1 MCVHHTC
8 TYVTPSFSSSQTSFP
23 YRGLFLKKCFFFQI
37 FLKVF
42 FFSKM
47 MPHYLLANYSEAEL
61 ELSSSSLLL
70 VSQTGFFLTTA
81 GFVVAFF
88 SLLLSL
94 SLELELLLSDEEEEE
109 EEEEKARVRVLRFL
123 FGFTNGVV
131 VVAAA
136 GWGPGLLVVLV
147 DWGGDVL
154 FR

>member
-1 MCVHHTC
+1 
-8 TYVTPSFSSSQTSFP
+8 
-23 YRGLFLKKCFFFQI
+23 
-37 FLKVF
+37 
-42 FFSKM
+42 

-94 SLELELLLSDEEEEE
+94 WLSLELLLSDEEEEEEE

>member
-1 MCVHHTC
+1 
-8 TYVTPSFSSSQTSFP
+8 
-23 YRGLFLKKCFFFQI
+23 
-37 FLKVF
+37 
-42 FFSKM
+42 M

-94 SLELELLLSDEEEEE
+94 SLSLELLLSDEEE

-123 FGFTNGVV
+123 FGFINGVV